1 VAKAQSILKILL
13 LAPVVVAIAAVE
25 VVGIA
30 GGVLLNS
37 NGSIVGKIDDAG
49 KKVLEAMEN

>member
-1 VAKAQSILKILL
+1 MNILKFILL
-13 LAPVVVAIAAVE
+13 GPVVVAIAAIE

-37 NGSIVGKIDDAG
+37 DGSIVGKIDDAG
-49 KKVLEAMEN
+49 KKVLEAIGD

>member
-1 VAKAQSILKILL
+1 MNILKIIFLT
-13 LAPVVVAIAAVE
+13 PVVVAIAAVE

-37 NGSIVGKIDDAG
+37 DGSIVGKIDDAG
-49 KKVLEAMEN
+49 KKVLAAMEN